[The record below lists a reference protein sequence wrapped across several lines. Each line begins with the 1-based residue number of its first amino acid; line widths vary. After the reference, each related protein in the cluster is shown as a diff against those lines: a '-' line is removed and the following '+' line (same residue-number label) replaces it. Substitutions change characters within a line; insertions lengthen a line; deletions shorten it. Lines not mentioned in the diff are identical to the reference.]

1 MTAWR
6 VLLGGEAVCS
16 FLREAAVPFV
26 SHCSVCACVNGAD
39 LLLSVI
45 CPYLP
50 KEPALWK
57 GNREGE
63 GKMRSR
69 GFTGLQGGDVDNAY
83 MRYCRQK

>member
-26 SHCSVCACVNGAD
+26 NHPSVCAHINGAE
-39 LLLSVI
+39 LPLSVL
-45 CPYLP
+45 CPCLP

-63 GKMRSR
+63 RKDEKQGIYRL
-69 GFTGLQGGDVDNAY
+69 TG
-83 MRYCRQK
+83 R